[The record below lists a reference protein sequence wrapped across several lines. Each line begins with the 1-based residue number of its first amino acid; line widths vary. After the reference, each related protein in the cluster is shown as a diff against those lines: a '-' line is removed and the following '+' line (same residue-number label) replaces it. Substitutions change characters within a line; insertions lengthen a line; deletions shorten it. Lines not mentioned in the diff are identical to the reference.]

1 MSCQL
6 YTLNRQRT
14 RTHKQFRLAHRCTL
28 KDIMGFFTFH
38 FASLIFVNHNETE
51 TGGEETR
58 EKKRR
63 YMQRLWAATQL
74 CLCVFIC
81 VCLCVRVVIAL
92 ELLWPHV
99 NYISN
104 RGLLLCWARAQEDK
118 HTRTQ
123 TQTHIHTLRHTMSRG
138 GRE

>member
-1 MSCQL
+1 M
-6 YTLNRQRT
+6 
-14 RTHKQFRLAHRCTL
+14 F
-28 KDIMGFFTFH
+28 FFTFH

-118 HTRTQ
+118 HTYTQ
-123 TQTHIHTLRHTMSRG
+123 TQTHMHTHNEQRRQGIVICDGLRFPQPTKHIMWRQTCTQLCPLTL
-138 GRE
+138 